1 MVITAN
7 LVLDRERAETSSP
20 TILDELSKR
29 AHPVFAPSFS
39 QNAPLSMDRKLELPE
54 TLLAPP
60 EHTAV
65 NSMVERAVRAQKAF
79 QDWPE
84 EQIDQLLQALAE
96 KVSLHAEELAIAAVQ
111 ETGLGN
117 IADKTAKNRF
127 ASLDVYRSLVGQVGH
142 GRLSSDK
149 YRKVTAFASP
159 VGVVF
164 GLVPATNP
172 TSTLRHWATSW

>member
-60 EHTAV
+60 GHTAV
-65 NSMVERAVRAQKAF
+65 NSMVERAVRHHRPGAA
-79 QDWPE
+79 DHGRGAVGA
-84 EQIDQLLQALAE
+84 DRGALHPGAGR
-96 KVSLHAEELAIAAVQ
+96 I
-111 ETGLGN
+111 
-117 IADKTAKNRF
+117 
-127 ASLDVYRSLVGQVGH
+127 
-142 GRLSSDK
+142 GRLS
-149 YRKVTAFASP
+149 VVQP
-159 VGVVF
+159 VHRRLVSHPGTRQGQWLGVRRRWTGF
-164 GLVPATNP
+164 GHRAATGG
-172 TSTLRHWATSW
+172 RHHRLLWLA